1 MNKLSETQK
10 QNIIDVANIMRK
22 LSNIEVKTIKQLAE
36 KMIDAKLLSLAPDA
50 ILENMDVTEKLML
63 IDELT
68 LTEEQ
73 RQKEKEEAISFEQ
86 ALEEAGLT
94 VDDLQD

>member
-1 MNKLSETQK
+1 MSETQK
-10 QNIIDVANIMRK
+10 QNILDVANIMRK
-22 LSNIEVKTIKQLAE
+22 LSNVEVKAIKELAE
-36 KMIDAKLLSLAPDA
+36 KMIDDKLLSLAPDA

-68 LTEEQ
+68 LTDEQ

>member
-1 MNKLSETQK
+1 MRKLSETEK

-22 LSNIEVKTIKQLAE
+22 LSNIEVKTIKELAE

>member
-1 MNKLSETQK
+1 MSETQK
-10 QNIIDVANIMRK
+10 QNILDVANIMRK
-22 LSNIEVKTIKQLAE
+22 LSNVEVKAIKELAE

-68 LTEEQ
+68 LTDEQ

>member
-1 MNKLSETQK
+1 MSKLSETQK

-22 LSNIEVKTIKQLAE
+22 LSNIEVKTIKELAE

-73 RQKEKEEAISFEQ
+73 KQKEEAISFEQ